1 MDNSDKFFSN
11 DICPKTAL
19 YGQFYG
25 NDQYAG
31 REHERKIY
39 YGRKFPKTKKGYYF
53 KKTNEFLIIKITILN
68 NIYFRSIYE
77 MGSLI

>member
-53 KKTNEFLIIKITILN
+53 K
-68 NIYFRSIYE
+68 S
-77 MGSLI
+77 

>member
-25 NDQYAG
+25 NNQYAG

-53 KKTNEFLIIKITILN
+53 KKLMNF
-68 NIYFRSIYE
+68 
-77 MGSLI
+77 